1 MVEFTVTNIGVGLRH
16 ATAQVMPN
24 PKRYGGYDGGNRA
37 NTQQNNG
44 QMFQNPNN
52 PPVFQ
57 NPNNYGADNFQ
68 PAASDDPWGA
78 PTGNPAPA
86 PQNDEPEF

>member
-1 MVEFTVTNIGVGLRH
+1 
-16 ATAQVMPN
+16 MPN
-24 PKRYGGYDGGNRA
+24 PKRNGGYDGGNRT

-78 PTGNPAPA
+78 PMGNPAPVS
-86 PQNDEPEF
+86 QNDEPEF